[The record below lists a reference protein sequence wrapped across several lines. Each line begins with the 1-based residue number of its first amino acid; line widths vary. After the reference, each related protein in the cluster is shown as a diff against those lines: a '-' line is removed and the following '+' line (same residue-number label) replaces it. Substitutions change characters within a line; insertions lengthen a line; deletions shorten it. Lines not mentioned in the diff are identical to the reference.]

1 MTTRACFAVAGTLAL
16 LVGAGGEEPKDYK
29 DIDPKTLGVELVE
42 PKKDPKTGFIVGGKN
57 ATDALLKLTE
67 INGRKIADL
76 EADMRPGAPS
86 DVASTKGFLGKEEKL
101 LEVLA
106 MDNRYVVDDLGLTHP
121 ELAKHLRIVG
131 AVGLKH
137 LVDSGKAGKPS
148 VAKEFT
154 YHGRKFKVTV
164 AVALGYQLS
173 PFKDG
178 TQTNNNAVVYNLT
191 NGKKLGY
198 SLLVPHM
205 IERYGFYEGK
215 GTPYRVEPREVLEVF
230 DFLKKKAN

>member
-1 MTTRACFAVAGTLAL
+1 MKSHL
-16 LVGAGGEEPKDYK
+16 LVASLLLLGADEPKDYK
-29 DIDPKTLGVELVE
+29 DADLKSLGVELVAA
-42 PKKDPKTGFIVGGKN
+42 KKDPKTGFVGGGKN
-57 ATDALLKLTE
+57 ATELILKLTE

-86 DVASTKGFLGKEEKL
+86 DVASTKGFLGKDERL

-106 MDNRYVVDDLGLTHP
+106 MDNRYIVDDLGLTHQ
-121 ELAKHLRIVG
+121 ELAKHLHIVG
-131 AVGLKH
+131 AIGLKH

-148 VAKEFT
+148 MAKEFT

-178 TQTNNNAVVYNLT
+178 TQTNNNAVVHNLT

-230 DFLKKKAN
+230 DFLKKKKE